1 VHRTGRIVWTHIS
14 CSLVHDEAGQ
24 PWRFLVQV
32 QDITQRREA
41 QARQRESEERYRAT
55 FEQAALGILTVGVDA
70 QILRVNDSLCR
81 MLGYSR
87 EELLRMHADD
97 VLLDQGAGRKRDL
110 QELLAGSIGSYRA
123 RREIVRKD
131 GTVWPGRVSVTM
143 VRSDTAAPYLISIV
157 EDLTEHERDQAR
169 IREQA
174 LALARANE
182 ELEQRIRQRTAELEA
197 SNAQLRTF
205 AYSLAHDLRGPLAS
219 TDGFARQ
226 LELLLGDRLDER
238 ARHYLNRVRAGVQ
251 SMSDL
256 TDALL
261 SLAHLSQEPLQH
273 ATVDL
278 SALAR
283 AWLARTRERD
293 ALRSVEVDI
302 ADTPR
307 VEGDVRLLAVLVG
320 NLLDNAWKFTNRRDD
335 ARISFVARQGEGAVE
350 FIVSDNGVGF
360 DPAYI
365 EKLFLPF
372 QRLHAANEFAGTGMG
387 LAIVHKIAQRHG
399 GRVWAHAQPG
409 EGASFHFVL
418 GSTPSPSARP

>member
-1 VHRTGRIVWTHIS
+1 MVRA
-14 CSLVHDEAGQ
+14 EAG
-24 PWRFLVQV
+24 
-32 QDITQRREA
+32 
-41 QARQRESEERYRAT
+41 
-55 FEQAALGILTVGVDA
+55 G
-70 QILRVNDSLCR
+70 
-81 MLGYSR
+81 
-87 EELLRMHADD
+87 
-97 VLLDQGAGRKRDL
+97 
-110 QELLAGSIGSYRA
+110 
-123 RREIVRKD
+123 
-131 GTVWPGRVSVTM
+131 
-143 VRSDTAAPYLISIV
+143 PYFISIV

-174 LALARANE
+174 LALVRANE
-182 ELEQRIRQRTAELEA
+182 ELELRIRQRTAELEA

-261 SLAHLSQEPLQH
+261 SLANLSQEPLQR
-273 ATVDL
+273 ASVDL

-283 AWLARTRERD
+283 AWLARTREREPQRQ
-293 ALRSVEVDI
+293 ATVDI

-307 VEGDVRLLAVLVG
+307 VEGDARLLTVLVG
-320 NLLDNAWKFTNRRDD
+320 NLLDNAWKFTCRRDD
-335 ARISFVARQGEGAVE
+335 ARIAFSARRTDEGIE
-350 FIVSDNGVGF
+350 FTVSDNGAGF

-372 QRLHAANEFAGTGMG
+372 QRLHPAHEFTGTGMG
-387 LAIVHKIAQRHG
+387 LAIVHKIVQRHG
-399 GRVWAHAQPG
+399 GRVWAQSRPD

-418 GSTPSPSARP
+418 GSSAVG